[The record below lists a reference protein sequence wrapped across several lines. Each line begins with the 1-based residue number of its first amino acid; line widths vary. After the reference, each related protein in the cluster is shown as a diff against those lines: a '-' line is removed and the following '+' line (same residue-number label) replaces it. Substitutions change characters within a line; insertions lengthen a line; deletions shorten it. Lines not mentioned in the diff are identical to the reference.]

1 MSYEYWS
8 SMILGTIMTKGS
20 PEEISYLFSIRK
32 RVEEVVL
39 LENKD
44 EEEDRL
50 TMLRAE
56 ESDLFHTIRLRD
68 RNMFGME
75 KQIIS

>member
-1 MSYEYWS
+1 M
-8 SMILGTIMTKGS
+8 
-20 PEEISYLFSIRK
+20 
-32 RVEEVVL
+32 EEVVL

-50 TMLRAE
+50 TMLMAE